1 MSAEATRLPGG
12 SQQSADV
19 AEPSG
24 CCPALDTLQHLW
36 LEIHRHNLATLAYGL
51 GDGKRQ
57 AAGAA
62 AHVEHLH
69 SGLQLQPA
77 NKAIRLGSGEGI
89 VEQPALSG
97 WERNWVFAICCHPP
111 NVVWILARLFI

>member
-62 AHVEHLH
+62 AQSSTFIPGCSFSLRTKRFAWARVR
-69 SGLQLQPA
+69 GLSSSQL
-77 NKAIRLGSGEGI
+77 
-89 VEQPALSG
+89 
-97 WERNWVFAICCHPP
+97 
-111 NVVWILARLFI
+111 